1 MAWLIKLSHVVMPN
15 QQVFCN
21 TPWYELHI
29 YWDGG
34 LGICCQESHR
44 LYQDSAQYNIAN
56 MTIMEWFN
64 SQPVRK
70 FRTDILG
77 DSKISECRRCYIEE
91 QHGGNSRRL
100 RSNLKSVIFT
110 RQAFD
115 QSFKQSPG
123 YTTFSANDQNQ
134 GHTTTYPVDL
144 HIDLGNYCN
153 LACKMCNAQA
163 SSTIASQEVKWG
175 IAESKQ
181 YLGTDWTRNTQV
193 WQSFKQQ
200 LLEIPN
206 LKNIH
211 FMGGETLLT
220 NQFEDLVDWLIL
232 HRQFQV
238 CFSFVT
244 NGTVFKP
251 DLINKLKKFQR
262 VGIEISIESVDQ
274 HNAYQRQGT
283 NTALVLDNIKQYQT
297 HCNNSNITVALRPA
311 PSALTIGYYVG
322 LLQFAL
328 DNHLVVKSNLCYEPR
343 FLNAEILPIKT
354 KLLYQSYYQEFL
366 TQFDDVTADIDYN
379 ASDPNNHRMII
390 KEHAEMCLAILQTPE
405 PDDYQV
411 QIERLVRHCKKW
423 DDIYGYDARALYPE
437 LTEILDLY
445 EY

>member
-1 MAWLIKLSHVVMPN
+1 MPN

-34 LGICCQESHR
+34 FGICCQESHR
-44 LYQDSAQYNIAN
+44 LYKDSTQYNIAN
-56 MTIMEWFN
+56 MSIMEWFN

-77 DSKISECRRCYIEE
+77 DSKISECQRCYIEE
-91 QHGGNSRRL
+91 RHGGNSRRL
-100 RSNLKSVIFT
+100 KSNLKSVIFT

-115 QSFKQSPG
+115 ESFKQSPG
-123 YTTFSANDQNQ
+123 YPIFSTNDQTQ
-134 GHTTTYPVDL
+134 GYTTTHPIDL
-144 HIDLGNYCN
+144 HVDLGNYCN
-153 LACKMCNAQA
+153 LACKMCHAQA

-181 YLGTDWTRNTQV
+181 YLGTDWTRNPQV

-220 NQFEDLVDWLIL
+220 NQFEDLVDWLTE
-232 HRQFQV
+232 HRRFEV

-251 DLINKLKKFQR
+251 TLIDKLKKFQR
-262 VGIEISIESVDQ
+262 VGIEISIESVDE

-283 NTALVLDNIKQYQT
+283 DTALVLANIKQYQT
-297 HCNNSNITVALRPA
+297 HCNNTSITVALRPA

-328 DNHLVVKSNLCYEPR
+328 DNQLVVKSNLCYEPR
-343 FLNAEILPIKT
+343 FLNAEILPDKT

-366 TQFDDVTADIDYN
+366 TQFADVQANIDYN
-379 ASDPNNHRMII
+379 ASDLNNYRLII

-405 PDDYQV
+405 PNDYQH
-411 QIERLVRHCKKW
+411 QIECLVNHCRKW
-423 DDIYGYDARALYPE
+423 DDIYGYDARVLYPE

-445 EY
+445 GY